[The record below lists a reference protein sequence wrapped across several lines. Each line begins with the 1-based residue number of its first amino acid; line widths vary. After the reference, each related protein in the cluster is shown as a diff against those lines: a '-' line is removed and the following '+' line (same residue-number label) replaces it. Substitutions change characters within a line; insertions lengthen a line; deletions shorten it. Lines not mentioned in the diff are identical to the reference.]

1 MEALELELHVVL
13 SPTMGLLGIKVL
25 SSAKAASA
33 FNHRAISSPANPIGE
48 QLYSIKRDP
57 YFASCTSASY
67 ILPEIPIHTLNYL
80 LGYFVYLK
88 TGSTD
93 CFQSWAHLLP
103 TRSKSSLMFLQ
114 CNEWSTIWL
123 TVQKHWHPLF
133 RRIITFHICH
143 LLSITPIQFFL
154 CPF

>member
-1 MEALELELHVVL
+1 MKLIIHWLCVSLKTDVNICTIQSLKEFLKIDSVYVCIHVDVDTHGSQSRASDALELELQVVL
-13 SPTMGLLGIKVL
+13 SPTMGFLGIKVL
-25 SSAKAASA
+25 SSTKAASA
-33 FNHRAISSPANPIGE
+33 LNHRAISSPANPIGE

-93 CFQSWAHLLP
+93 CFQS
-103 TRSKSSLMFLQ
+103 
-114 CNEWSTIWL
+114 
-123 TVQKHWHPLF
+123 
-133 RRIITFHICH
+133 
-143 LLSITPIQFFL
+143 
-154 CPF
+154 